1 MEYQRAKLSFL
12 HFLEFVWIQ
21 DTSLNEEGQESGA
34 AMKFEFW
41 AHLVWFIRV
50 LDLYRSIIVLKARQL
65 GFSWIIAAF
74 FLWLALYHAGSNML
88 KLSKNE
94 LEARKLLAKA
104 RFIYE
109 RLPDPLKVGIK
120 GRVWGKESVEFA
132 NDSSII
138 ALSSTKD
145 AGRGETSTGVAQ
157 DEADHH
163 EYLEENFSAV
173 RPTVEDKDGYHI
185 MLGTPSQE
193 DAESFFKRTF
203 LAADELDEDC
213 NRINPSGTPFVRVYF
228 PWNVRED
235 RDEQWRERLRS
246 IFTDDVIS
254 KEYSES
260 IEEALAPARSVCAF
274 DVDALNDMRKHCR
287 EPLGGVKGL
296 PITAACWRLYQPGRK
311 YIAGSDTA
319 HGVGGDYSV
328 TVIMDAESRYVVA
341 DVFSNTLAPEDFAYQ
356 SVQLLDLFDDPTW
369 AVEDNDRGILV
380 IREAQRL
387 RYRHLYHRPVS
398 RGAAEAVGW
407 HTDEASRHI
416 LFGELQTAIK
426 SGELTIP
433 RLEGLQQFYDTQRNA
448 KKNGRIEAVGGR
460 HDDYPL
466 ALGIA
471 WQMIRYARR
480 SGRSAPMRTRQL
492 ATAGNRYPSDGR
504 GKW

>member
-1 MEYQRAKLSFL
+1 MEYQRAKLSFRY
-12 HFLEFVWIQ
+12 FLEFVWIQ

-74 FLWLALYHAGSNML
+74 FLWLALYHPGSNML

-145 AGRGETSTGVAQ
+145 AGRGETSTGVVQ

-163 EYLEENFSAV
+163 EFLEENFGAV

-185 MLGTPSQE
+185 MLGTPNQE

-203 LAADELDEDC
+203 LSADALDDDC
-213 NRINPSGTPFVRVYF
+213 NRIDPSGTPFVRVYF

-246 IFTDDVIS
+246 MYSDDVIS

-260 IEEALAPARSVCAF
+260 IEEALAPARSLSAF
-274 DVDALNDMRKHCR
+274 DVDALNEMKEDCR
-287 EPLGGVKGL
+287 EPRKDVTGV
-296 PITAACWRLYQPGRK
+296 PIAGAVWRLYQPGRK
-311 YIAGSDTA
+311 YIAGSDVA
-319 HGVGGDYSV
+319 HGVDKDYSV
-328 TVIMDAESRYVVA
+328 TVVIDAESRYVVA
-341 DVFSNTLAPEDFAYQ
+341 DIFSNTLDPDDFAYQ
-356 SVQLLDLFDDPTW
+356 SVQLLDLYDVPIW
-369 AVEDNDRGILV
+369 GIEDNEWGGMV
-380 IREAQRL
+380 IRAAQRL
-387 RYRHLYHRPVS
+387 RYRHLYRREQT
-398 RGAAEAVGW
+398 RGSAETLGW
-407 HTDEASRHI
+407 HTDEPRRFI
-416 LFGELQTAIK
+416 LFGDLQKIIK
-426 SGELTIP
+426 SREFTVP
-433 RLEGLQQFYDTQRNA
+433 RREGLAQFFDTRRNP
-448 KKNGRIEAVGGR
+448 KKNGRIEAIGGR
-460 HDDYPL
+460 HDDYPM
-466 ALGIA
+466 ACGIA
-471 WQMIRYARR
+471 WQMLPQARR
-480 SGRSAPMRTRQL
+480 SGRKAPMQTRQL